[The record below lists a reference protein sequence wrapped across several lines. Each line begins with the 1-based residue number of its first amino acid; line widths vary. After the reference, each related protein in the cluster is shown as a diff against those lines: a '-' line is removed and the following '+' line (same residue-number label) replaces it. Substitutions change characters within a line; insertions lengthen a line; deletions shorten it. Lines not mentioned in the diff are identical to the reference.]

1 MEYIGEWMLHDMEE
15 VGSTNDEVKALSYN
29 ITGEKVIIS
38 ARRQT
43 DGRGRRGRS
52 WIGLDGN
59 LFFSQGLECELKFMG
74 ALVFISTLSLWKTI
88 RDLSPLADVKL
99 KWPNDILVNDKK
111 ISGMLLEKGEG
122 NYLIIG
128 IGVNLKIAPKLVNMP
143 YPCTSLS
150 EEGIETERMEFLRQY
165 IQNFN
170 TYYSVWQLQGFEPIR
185 EEWLKHVKGLGDE
198 IIVHL
203 DNEDITGLFSGI
215 DEQGALLLNQGTK
228 ISKIYAGDI
237 FYPQRKKVVNE

>member
-15 VGSTNDEVKALSYN
+15 VGSTNDEVKKLSEN

-38 ARRQT
+38 AQRQMN
-43 DGRGRRGRS
+43 GRGRRGHS

-59 LFFSQGLECELKFMG
+59 LFFSQGLECEISSIG
-74 ALVFISTLSLWKTI
+74 ALVFISTISLWRSI
-88 RDLSPLADVKL
+88 QDLNPLLDVQI

-111 ISGMLLEKGEG
+111 VSGMLLEKGEG
-122 NYLIIG
+122 KYFIIG

-143 YPCTSLS
+143 YPCSSLA
-150 EEGIETERMEFLRQY
+150 EEGIITERMEFLKSY

-170 TYYSVWQLQGFEPIR
+170 SYYDIWQKQGFEPIR
-185 EEWLKHVKGLGDE
+185 KEWLLHVKGLKSA

-203 DNEDITGLFSGI
+203 DSEDLEGI
-215 DEQGALLLNQGTK
+215 FEGVDEQGSLLLTQGTK
-228 ISKIYAGDI
+228 IKKIYAGDV
-237 FYPQRKKVVNE
+237 FYPQRNQVVNE